1 MSFFVSKFSGKNRVY
16 LDLFS
21 EVLILLTAVLLL
33 IYGGYIM
40 GRIENATKDTASLKS
55 KNQVP
60 GLMYSVLPISGFL
73 MLVYNILNIADL
85 FKILKSPKVDQY
97 VGNSVSES

>member
-40 GRIENATKDTASLKS
+40 AIQNATQDTASLRIS
-55 KNQVP
+55 M